1 MVYAVLLLIFLI
13 AFAASAAV
21 LVLGSR
27 SAGPAQ
33 APADQ
38 PPAENEE
45 DWTLFIDRAMLLK
58 EESLSTISFW
68 DRLLARINGVEIM
81 KAHIGEAGLK
91 WSVGRL
97 TLAMLLGG
105 AATWAILH
113 RVSWIPEIGAILVG
127 LVAAAGPYL
136 TILRRRRK
144 NLLDFELHFPDALD
158 SLARAV
164 RAGNSLA
171 GGMET
176 LARESQ
182 PPVSLEMRKTLDER
196 NLGLSWEQ
204 ALSNLARRV
213 PIAEVS
219 VFAAAIQ
226 LQSRSGGRLHEVLAR
241 LAETMRESSSLKGEI
256 RAIAAHGKATGAIL
270 TILPLVIAL
279 LMLYVNPSHMGVLWY
294 HPAGKNMILGSA
306 GCLIAAHFVIRK
318 LVDIR
323 I

>member
-1 MVYAVLLLIFLI
+1 
-13 AFAASAAV
+13 V
-21 LVLGSR
+21 LVLGTRAS
-27 SAGPAQ
+27 GPAPAPREQ
-33 APADQ
+33 PPADQ
-38 PPAENEE
+38 E
-45 DWTLFIDRAMLLK
+45 DWTLSLDGALLLK
-58 EESLSTISFW
+58 EESFSTISFW
-68 DRLLARINGVEIM
+68 DRLLAKVNGVEIM
-81 KAHIGEAGLK
+81 KAHIAEAGLK

-113 RVSWIPEIGAILVG
+113 RIHWIPEFGAILMG
-127 LVAAAGPYL
+127 LLAAAGPYL
-136 TILRRRRK
+136 TILRRRKK

-171 GGMET
+171 GGLEA
-176 LARESQ
+176 LAREAE
-182 PPVSLEMRKTLDER
+182 PPVSIEMRKALDER

-204 ALSNLARRV
+204 ALSNLAKRV

-219 VFAAAIQ
+219 VFAAAIH

-241 LAETMRESSSLKGEI
+241 LAESMREASSLKGEI
-256 RAIAAHGKATGAIL
+256 RAIAAHGKTTGAIL
-270 TILPLVIAL
+270 TVLPLGIAL
-279 LMLYVNPSHMGVLWY
+279 LMLYVNPSHIAVLWY
-294 HPAGKNMILGSA
+294 HPAGKNMILGAA

-318 LVDIR
+318 LVDIK